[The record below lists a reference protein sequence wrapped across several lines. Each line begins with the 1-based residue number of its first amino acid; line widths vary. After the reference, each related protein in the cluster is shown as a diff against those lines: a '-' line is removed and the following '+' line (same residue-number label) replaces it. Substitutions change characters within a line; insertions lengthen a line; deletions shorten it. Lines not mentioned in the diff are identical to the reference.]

1 MATIVTRAGKGSALT
16 HTEVDANFTNLNT
29 DKLQS
34 GDTAAS
40 LTITS
45 ADINGGT
52 IDGTSIGSSSA
63 STGAFTTLSATGV
76 TTVQA
81 GTVSAPAI
89 TTSGD
94 TNTGIFFPA
103 ADTIAFTEGGVESMR
118 IDSSGNLGLGVTPSA
133 WSGGFKGLQVGNAAA
148 LAGYSGNFAWLGC
161 NWVNDGSGNKYINT
175 GFATL
180 YEQSSGQHIWQT
192 APSGTANNAITF
204 TQAMTLA
211 ASGRLFLGTTSTG
224 SAGLNVAAD
233 CNGTSDANTC
243 LHVFST
249 STSINANNGGR
260 ITFGDGNTGVIHSE
274 IVRLRDGL
282 DTFKINNRSSGPIT
296 FGTNDTE
303 RARIDSSGVL
313 MVGTT
318 STNASRL
325 SVDQSAAGSR
335 AVFGINSN
343 ASSTSDGIFYGY
355 CSTARSTDYNFLR
368 FQNTT
373 AIEFQV
379 IGNGNVQNTNNSY
392 GAISDIKLKEN
403 IVDATP
409 KLEKLNQV
417 RIVNFNMIG
426 DEQKQIGVIAQ
437 ELEQIFP
444 SMVEETPDRDAEGND
459 LGTVTKAVKYS
470 VFVPMLIKAM
480 QEQQA
485 MINELKA
492 EVAALKGA

>member
-1 MATIVTRAGKGSALT
+1 MSTIVTRAGKGSALT

-34 GDTAAS
+34 GDTAAT

-118 IDSSGNLGLGVTPSA
+118 IDSSGNLGLGITPSA

-161 NWVNDGSGNKYINT
+161 NWVNDGSSNKYINT

-180 YEQSSGQHIWQT
+180 YEQSSGQHVWLT
-192 APSGTANNAITF
+192 APSGTAGNAITF
-204 TQAMTLA
+204 TQAMTL
-211 ASGRLFLGTTSTG
+211 
-224 SAGLNVAAD
+224 
-233 CNGTSDANTC
+233 
-243 LHVFST
+243 
-249 STSINANNGGR
+249 
-260 ITFGDGNTGVIHSE
+260 
-274 IVRLRDGL
+274 
-282 DTFKINNRSSGPIT
+282 
-296 FGTNDTE
+296 
-303 RARIDSSGVL
+303 DSSGAL
-313 MVGTT
+313 LVGTT
-318 STNASRL
+318 TKLSEKLDVRGTALGNDTALIQNDNSTT
-325 SVDQSAAGSR
+325 
-335 AVFGINSN
+335 F
-343 ASSTSDGIFYGY
+343 ASSVLTLGATRTTTN
-355 CSTARSTDYNFLR
+355 STFNFLTCVTQGVAYR
-368 FQNTT
+368 LY
-373 AIEFQV
+373 IRDS
-379 IGNGNVQNTNNSY
+379 GNVQNQNNSY

-409 KLEKLNQV
+409 KLAKLNQV
-417 RIVNFNMIG
+417 RVVNYNLIG
-426 DEQKQIGVIAQ
+426 EGQKQLGVIAQ
-437 ELEQIFP
+437 ELEQVFP
-444 SMVEETPDRDAEGND
+444 GMVEETPDRDADGND

-470 VFVPMLIKAM
+470 VFVPMLIKAI
-480 QEQQA
+480 QEQQQ